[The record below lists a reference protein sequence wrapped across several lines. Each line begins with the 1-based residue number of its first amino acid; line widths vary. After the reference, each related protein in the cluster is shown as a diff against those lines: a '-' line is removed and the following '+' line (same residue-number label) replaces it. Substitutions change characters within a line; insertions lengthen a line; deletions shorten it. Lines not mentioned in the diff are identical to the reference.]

1 MTNSWTDIKNTDLVL
16 IMGGNA
22 AEAHPCGF
30 KWVTEAMQHRKA
42 KLIVVD
48 PRFTRSAAVADVYA
62 PLRVGTDIAFLGG
75 VINHLLSTNKIHLDY
90 VKLNTDASF
99 LTKPEYTFDNGNFS
113 GYDEAKRSYNKAS
126 WGYQVG
132 PDGYVKVDETLQDP
146 LCVFQQMKK
155 HYARYTPELV
165 SQITGTPKDQFLKI
179 ADMLAATSTP
189 DKVMTIC
196 YALGWTQHSVGSQNI
211 RAMAMI
217 QLLLGNMGRPGG
229 GINALRG
236 HANVQG
242 ITDMC
247 AYSEVLSGYL
257 SAPTDADVDRAT
269 YLAARTGKPLRPNQ
283 MTFTQNFPKWHTS
296 LMKAYF
302 GNAATKDNDFGY
314 HWIPK
319 RDTAYD
325 ILAIFE
331 RMHQGKVNGFLVQG
345 FNPLAAVPNKKKLS
359 AGLAKLKYLVVMDP
373 LETETSEFWK
383 NFGPLND
390 VKPEEIKTEVF
401 RFPASCFAEET
412 GSFTNSSRVI
422 SWKEKAVDPPGEA
435 KTDSEIMARLFV
447 KLREMYAKDGGTLP
461 EPIQALSWPYV
472 VPAVPSS
479 QELLREISGRALADL
494 YAPPPA
500 PPVPP
505 YPQSKQTAATQAAE
519 APTAG
524 AGDSKAAAQAVGAG
538 AAAAMASRSPSAAVK
553 PGAATTTA
561 STAPSGAPARGPA
574 GPSGPPIVT
583 TPTAPPIVK
592 AGEQLPGFAV
602 LRDDGTTACGNWIY
616 AGCWSQAGN
625 LTARRDTSDP
635 TGLGVFPNWGFSWP
649 ANRRIL
655 YNRAS
660 ADKDGKPWDPT
671 RRYMAWN
678 GTSWAGGADVPD
690 MRPDAAPEQGVGAF
704 IMNPEGVARLHAVG
718 MNEGPFPEHY
728 EPFETPVGV
737 NLMCPSN
744 PKAVSNPAARVYKGD
759 LEAFGKKEEF
769 PYAAT
774 TYRLTEHLHY
784 WTKHA
789 RSNAIVQPAPFVE
802 IGEELA
808 REKGIKQGDRV
819 KVRSNRGEV
828 IAACVVTK
836 RMKALD
842 VNGKKVHHVGIPIH
856 WGFKGV
862 TQNGYLANALTPFV
876 GDANS
881 QTPEFKAFLVN
892 IEKA

>member
-48 PRFTRSAAVADVYA
+48 PRFTRSAAVADYYA
-62 PLRVGTDIAFLGG
+62 PIRVGTDIAFLGG
-75 VINHLLSTNKIHLDY
+75 VINYLLSNNKIHLDY
-90 VKLNTDASF
+90 VKLNTDATF
-99 LTKPEYTFDNGNFS
+99 LTKADYKFDDGLFS
-113 GYDEAKRSYNKAS
+113 GYNAEKRSYDKAT

-132 PDGYVKVDETLQDP
+132 EDGYVKVDDSMQDP
-146 LCVFQQMKK
+146 LCVYQQMKK
-155 HYARYTPELV
+155 HYSRYTPDQV
-165 SQITGTPKDQFLKI
+165 SKITGTPKDQFLKVCE
-179 ADMLAATSTP
+179 MLAETSAP
-189 DKVMTIC
+189 GKVMTIM

-211 RAMAMI
+211 RTMAMI

-229 GINALRG
+229 GVNALRG

-247 AYSEVLSGYL
+247 AYSEVLSGYM
-257 SAPTDADVDRAT
+257 SAPTEADVDRET
-269 YLAARTGKPLRPNQ
+269 YLKTRTGKPLRPNQ
-283 MTFTQNFPKWHTS
+283 MAFTQNFPKWHTS
-296 LMKAYF
+296 FMKAYY
-302 GNAATKDNDFGY
+302 GSAATPENSFAYD
-314 HWIPK
+314 WLPK
-319 RDTAYD
+319 RDGAYD
-325 ILAIFE
+325 IMAMFE
-331 RMHQGKVNGFLVQG
+331 RMHQGKMNGFVCQG
-345 FNPLAAVPNKKKLS
+345 FNPLAAMPNKKKMS
-359 AGLAKLKYLVVMDP
+359 AAFAKLKYLVVIDP

-390 VKPEEIKTEVF
+390 ADPAKIATEVI
-401 RFPASCFAEET
+401 RLPSTCFAEET
-412 GSFTNSSRVI
+412 GTFTNSSRVI
-422 SWKEKAVDPPGEA
+422 SWKERAVEPPGEA
-435 KTDSEIMARLFV
+435 KPDSEIVARLFV
-447 KLREMYAKDGGTLP
+447 KLREMYAKDGGALP
-461 EPIQALSWPYV
+461 EPIKALAWPYINASTPN
-472 VPAVPSS
+472 PA
-479 QELLREISGRALADL
+479 ELLREISGKALADVYPL
-494 YAPPPA
+494 PAPPA
-500 PPVPP
+500 PN
-505 YPQSKQTAATQAAE
+505 
-519 APTAG
+519 APKP
-524 AGDSKAAAQAVGAG
+524 DPKVAAA
-538 AAAAMASRSPSAAVK
+538 
-553 PGAATTTA
+553 
-561 STAPSGAPARGPA
+561 
-574 GPSGPPIVT
+574 PPQ
-583 TPTAPPIVK
+583 PLVK
-592 AGEQLPGFAV
+592 AGEQLAAFAQ
-602 LRDDGTTACGNWIY
+602 LRDDGSTSCGNWIY

-625 LTARRDTSDP
+625 LTARRDNSDP

-660 ADKDGKPWDPT
+660 ADKDGKPWDPS
-671 RRYMAWN
+671 RKYLAWN

-690 MRPDAAPEQGVGAF
+690 MRPDAAPDQNVGAF

-728 EPFETPVGV
+728 EPFETPLGV
-737 NLMCPSN
+737 NLMCPNN

-759 LEAFGKKEEF
+759 MEAFGKAAEF

-774 TYRLTEHLHY
+774 TYRLTEHQHF

-789 RSNAIVQPAPFVE
+789 KSNAITQPAPFVE

-808 REKGIKQGDRV
+808 KEKGIKQGDRV
-819 KVRSNRGEV
+819 KVKSNRGEV
-828 IAACVVTK
+828 VAACVVTK

-862 TQNGYLANALTPFV
+862 TQNGYLANALTPYV

>member
-1 MTNSWTDIKNTDLVL
+1 MTNSWNDIKNTDLVL

-30 KWVTEAMQHRKA
+30 KWVTEAMQQRKA
-42 KLIVVD
+42 KLLVVD
-48 PRFTRSAAVADVYA
+48 PRFTRSAAVADFYA

-75 VINHLLSTNKIHLDY
+75 VIHYLLSNDRIHHDY
-90 VKLNTDASF
+90 VKLNTDATF
-99 LTKPEYTFDNGNFS
+99 LVKDTFKFDNGFFS
-113 GYDEAKRSYNKAS
+113 GYNEAARAYDKSS

-132 PDGYVKVDETLQDP
+132 ADGYVKVDESMQDP
-146 LCVFQQMKK
+146 QCVFQLMKK
-155 HYARYTPELV
+155 HYSRYTPEQV
-165 SQITGTPKDQFLKI
+165 SRITGTPKDAFLKVCEQI
-179 ADMLAATSTP
+179 AATSAT
-189 DKVMTIC
+189 DKVMTIL

-211 RAMAMI
+211 RTMAMI

-229 GINALRG
+229 GVNALRG

-257 SAPTDADVDRAT
+257 SAPTDADAT
-269 YLAARTGKPLRPNQ
+269 RDAYLAARTGKPLRPNQ
-283 MTFTQNFPKWHTS
+283 MAFTQNFPKWHTS
-296 LMKAYF
+296 LMKAYY
-302 GNAATKDNDFGY
+302 GAAATPENQFAYD
-314 HWIPK
+314 WLPK
-319 RDTAYD
+319 RDGAYD
-325 ILAIFE
+325 VLAMFE
-331 RMHQGKVNGFLVQG
+331 RMHQGRMNGFLCMG

-359 AGLAKLKYLVVMDP
+359 AGLSKLKYLVVMDP
-373 LETETSEFWK
+373 LETETGEFWK

-390 VKPEEIKTEVF
+390 VDPAKIQTEVF
-401 RFPASCFAEET
+401 RLPTSCFAEET
-412 GSFTNSSRVI
+412 GTFTNSSRVI

-435 KTDSEIMARLFV
+435 KPDSEIVARLFV
-447 KLREMYAKDGGTLP
+447 KLRAMYAKDGGTLP
-461 EPIQALSWPYV
+461 EPVAALSWPYLSAE
-472 VPAVPSS
+472 VPQPAEV
-479 QELLREISGRALADL
+479 LREINGRALTDL
-494 YAPPPA
+494 LAPPDPKNPDA
-500 PPVPP
+500 PR
-505 YPQSKQTAATQAAE
+505 
-519 APTAG
+519 
-524 AGDSKAAAQAVGAG
+524 AVLV
-538 AAAAMASRSPSAAVK
+538 R
-553 PGAATTTA
+553 
-561 STAPSGAPARGPA
+561 
-574 GPSGPPIVT
+574 
-583 TPTAPPIVK
+583 

-602 LRDDGTTACGNWIY
+602 LRDDGSTSCGNWIY
-616 AGCWSQAGN
+616 SGCFPQAGN
-625 LTARRDTSDP
+625 LTARRDTADP
-635 TGLGVFPNWGFSWP
+635 TGLGVFPGWGFSWP

-660 ADKDGKPWDPT
+660 ADAKGQPWDPS
-671 RRYMAWN
+671 RKYLAWN
-678 GTSWAGGADVPD
+678 GKSWAGGADVPD
-690 MRPDAAPEQGVGAF
+690 MRPDAAPEQNVGAF
-704 IMNPEGVARLHAVG
+704 IMNPEGVARLYAIG
-718 MNEGPFPEHY
+718 MSEGPFSEHY
-728 EPFETPVGV
+728 EPFENPLGV
-737 NLMCPSN
+737 NLMCPTN

-759 LEAFGKKEEF
+759 LEAFGTAKEF

-784 WTKHA
+784 WTKHS

-828 IAACVVTK
+828 VAACVVTK

-842 VNGKKVHHVGIPIH
+842 VDGKKVHHVGIPIH